1 LTVDEFNALCERSQ
15 FKWARMCAFFAT
27 LFTGKQY
34 SIDDFT
40 GANQE
45 QTPEDMLAVI
55 KKLDAGLK

>member
-1 LTVDEFNALCERSQ
+1 
-15 FKWARMCAFFAT
+15 MCAFFAT